1 MAAFQNPDHEGRLV
15 IIPQVVDAFA
25 DLHFTQEILGSVP
38 TTIQTAD
45 GEQKGFQVNE
55 SLGDAVA
62 RNAFNLPYLFHR
74 SGQPWL
80 EANSYLIGLVKDKH
94 AQTRPTDDARRQ
106 ASRLLDYL
114 IFCENNNIDWLD
126 FSGRRLPQR
135 PTYKYHRY
143 LMDMPG
149 RGAQVAN
156 QYTGTVYRFYKF
168 VSKNWHDIDIS
179 RVDSVKQISFFVN
192 NEYGLAKKITVE
204 KRSQTQAYNRSKNVP
219 MGFVDDEGECLQ
231 PLSNVQLAEVI
242 AAINADDWSALDRL
256 IMLFA
261 VMTGARKQ
269 TVLTL
274 RVKHVQRLM
283 DGKLH
288 PDGTYLLRAG
298 PGTGIDT
305 KNNKPQTLYVPKQ
318 LAIDLLTYISS
329 PQAKKRRQGFQAS
342 YAAKFSELDRMA
354 DEDMYVFISEQC
366 NCYYMASSDPRYKFV
381 KSRPA
386 GAVTNNLKQK
396 LKKSV
401 SADFPKDFTFHWLRA
416 TFAFQLYQLLRPRLK
431 DGTLQ
436 PGDDVSI
443 IQSRLHHER
452 RETTE
457 NYLQLFSM
465 IPEKIRAQE
474 GYESALFML
483 SSYRDLIMGKM

>member
-1 MAAFQNPDHEGRLV
+1 MAAFENPDHQGRLV
-15 IIPQVVDAFA
+15 TIPQVLDAFA
-25 DLHFTQEILGSVP
+25 DLHLTHEPLGSVP
-38 TTIQTAD
+38 TVIQTAD
-45 GEQKGFQVNE
+45 GEKTGFQVNE

-62 RNAFNLPYLFHR
+62 RSVFNLPYLFHR
-74 SGQPWL
+74 SGEPWL
-80 EANSYLIGLVKDKH
+80 EANSYLISLVKDKH

-114 IFCENNNIDWLD
+114 IFCENNDINWLD

-168 VSKNWHDIDIS
+168 VSKNWHEIDIS
-179 RVDSVKQISFFVN
+179 RVDSVKQITFFVN
-192 NEYGLAKKITVE
+192 DEYGPAKKITVE
-204 KRSQTQAYNRSKNVP
+204 KRSQTQAYSRSKRVS
-219 MGFVDDEGECLQ
+219 MGYVDDEGEFLR
-231 PLSNVQLAEVI
+231 PLSNEQLAEVVT
-242 AAINADDWSALDRL
+242 AVNLDDWGALDRL

-261 VMTGARKQ
+261 IMTGARKQ
-269 TVLTL
+269 TILTL

-283 DGKLH
+283 DGKLQ
-288 PDGTYLLRAG
+288 PDGTYVLRAG

-305 KNNKPQTLYVPKQ
+305 KNNKPQILYVPKQ

-329 PQAKKRRQGFQAS
+329 PHAKKRRKGFQVS
-342 YAAKFSELDRMA
+342 YAEKYSELEPIA
-354 DEDMYVFISEQC
+354 DEDMYVFLSEQC
-366 NCYYMASSDPRYKFV
+366 NCYYMASSDPRFKFV
-381 KSRPA
+381 KSRPI
-386 GAVTNNLKQK
+386 GAVTNNLKKK
-396 LKKSV
+396 LRKSV
-401 SADFPKDFTFHWLRA
+401 SEGFPKDFTFHWLRA
-416 TFAFQLYQLLRPRLK
+416 TYAFQLYQLLQPRLK

-436 PGDDVSI
+436 PGDDISI

-457 NYLQLFSM
+457 NYLKLFSM
-465 IPEKIRAQE
+465 IPEKMKAQE
-474 GYESALFML
+474 SYESVLFML
-483 SSYRDLIMGKM
+483 SSYSDLIVGKK